1 MFKKDVLIYFLV
13 ALILRL
19 PDIIDSLIR
28 MYQGETAFLGFYL
41 LLLIQFNIP
50 TFIMAIMNLII
61 EKQKSEKNIK
71 ILRKIKQILNVLS
84 IIYLTLYEI
93 FLLLII
99 LSVKLW
105 KLEPGGL
112 LGE

>member
-1 MFKKDVLIYFLV
+1 MFKKDVLIYFLA
-13 ALILRL
+13 ALILTL
-19 PDIIDSLIR
+19 PYTISLYPYNYRGSDSFNVILSLI
-28 MYQGETAFLGFYL
+28 
-41 LLLIQFNIP
+41 IQFNIP

-71 ILRKIKQILNVLS
+71 ILRKIKRILNVLS

-99 LSVKLW
+99 LFVKLS
-105 KLEPGGL
+105 KLEPGGF

>member
-1 MFKKDVLIYFLV
+1 MFKKDVLIYFLA
-13 ALILRL
+13 ALILTL
-19 PDIIDSLIR
+19 PDTISLYPYNYRGNFNYILSLI
-28 MYQGETAFLGFYL
+28 
-41 LLLIQFNIP
+41 IQFNIP

-71 ILRKIKQILNVLS
+71 ILRKIKRILNVLS

-99 LSVKLW
+99 LFVKLW

>member
-1 MFKKDVLIYFLV
+1 MFKKNVLIYFLA
-13 ALILRL
+13 ALILSL
-19 PDIIDSLIR
+19 PYIMALNPHNYKNSYIVILSLI
-28 MYQGETAFLGFYL
+28 
-41 LLLIQFNIP
+41 IQLNIP

-99 LSVKLW
+99 LFVKLW